1 MKTEQYLKR
10 ALQSFR
16 EENQTLERFLSVL
29 MGLKRIDEPVSAPS
43 LLSVLKAEHT
53 ADPLPSEIYDG
64 VSRWIE
70 LNAEVSRGSGKK
82 SSNVIHIPASKHPAN
97 FNRELRKHKARVLNK
112 RYVLIKVIDSS
123 FIGTVYKS
131 IDLRKQE
138 ADIPEPYVAIKIL
151 KRTFR
156 AHQDW
161 LTTYY
166 KEIQKRQGLTH
177 PNITK
182 VLGLDRDD
190 STVFIIMEYILGE
203 SLAHALNFDDL
214 RQNLIEDDRLLP
226 IIEGMG
232 DALAYSHGR
241 GIVHGNFKPS
251 KVLLTKDNGVKIFD
265 FSIECA
271 LSDIDAA
278 DPTLELESPL
288 VETRIYASPQVLE
301 YNIPEERDD
310 VFALACTT
318 YELLTGMH
326 PFKRELSTVARDV
339 GVKPKFQQGISR
351 RQWKA
356 LRRAL
361 AFDRDKRTPNVEQF
375 LTEFNASKHR
385 FRSFLRVAAGV
396 AAIAATVGVALN
408 YHFSTLEQAKL
419 ERDANQ
425 RVAQVADK
433 TDSTT
438 IAQYSDS
445 GAEFDQ
451 VSSSDKVAEAGV
463 TQEPVVNHQ
472 ASSVAGKDSGGP
484 WVTEPLELPVDGP
497 PIQEAR
503 TSFENADEDTE
514 AINSLDVAVSSFG
527 DDSRSDEVGRE
538 GEQSIG
544 LSESEQ
550 NITEADAQLS
560 AAHEMAAPLPGKEQ
574 KIARLMGEAK
584 QQINVKQLTTPP
596 GANVLETYREIL
608 EIDSEYGPAVRGIED
623 IKAYFKASSDQAAK
637 KGNLPLA
644 KRMLKKA
651 MAVDPRDFSL
661 HEAMLALEQ
670 PRRKVVRDNVATQVA
685 DKERVAEVMEVSS
698 AQPSES
704 KLASEELGQKKPVG
718 DTVVAHVTDEKRV
731 VGLINT
737 SPIQPNNDDQMLRAN
752 KITAR
757 AFDQKVNTLFRK
769 SEQQMAAQRLT
780 QPPKNNARDT
790 LNEIIR
796 IDPNNKKAQEGLEA
810 LARELESRAVARQRV
825 GDLEG
830 ALVTVKE
837 GLLVRADDPGLR
849 TLQSDLNQQIK
860 LESKAAFAETLPEAP
875 SILEVNA
882 AIKSPMPPKQAA
894 KETKPRRRFRAGG
907 TF

>member
-29 MGLKRIDEPVSAPS
+29 MGLKRIDEPVSAFS

-70 LNAEVSRGSGKK
+70 LNADVSRGTGKK

-166 KEIQKRQGLTH
+166 KEIHKRQGLTH

-214 RQNLIEDDRLLP
+214 RQNLIKDDRLLP

-232 DALAYSHGR
+232 DALAYSHSR

-301 YNIPEERDD
+301 YNVPEERDD

-326 PFKRELSTVARDV
+326 PFKRELSTVARDT
-339 GVKPKFQQGISR
+339 GIKPKFQQGMSR

-361 AFDRDKRTPNVEQF
+361 AFDRDKRTPDIEQF

-396 AAIAATVGVALN
+396 AAIAATIGIALN

-438 IAQYSDS
+438 LAQHNDSD
-445 GAEFDQ
+445 AAFNQ
-451 VSSSDKVAEAGV
+451 ISSSDEVTEVAV
-463 TQEPVVNHQ
+463 TQELLANHQ
-472 ASSVAGKDSGGP
+472 ASGVADKVSGGP
-484 WVTEPLELPVDGP
+484 WVTEPLELPVDGSP
-497 PIQEAR
+497 TQEAR

-514 AINSLDVAVSSFG
+514 TINSLDVAVSGFG
-527 DDSRSDEVGRE
+527 DDSRSDEVDRE
-538 GEQSIG
+538 GGQTTG

-550 NITEADAQLS
+550 NITEADAQL
-560 AAHEMAAPLPGKEQ
+560 AVAHEMAAPLPGKEQ

-608 EIDSEYGPAVRGIED
+608 NIDPEYGPAVRGIED
-623 IKAYFKASSDQAAK
+623 IKTYFKASSDQAAK

-661 HEAMLALEQ
+661 RESMLALEQ
-670 PRRKVVRDNVATQVA
+670 PRRKAVRDKIAIQEAITEGRASEVMGTSLASKTLEKKPTQDKIAAQVA
-685 DKERVAEVMEVSS
+685 DKKQVIGLME
-698 AQPSES
+698 
-704 KLASEELGQKKPVG
+704 
-718 DTVVAHVTDEKRV
+718 
-731 VGLINT
+731 T
-737 SPIQPNNDDQMLRAN
+737 SPVQANNDGQMLQAN

-757 AFDQKVNTLFRK
+757 AFDQKVNALFRK

-780 QPPKNNARDT
+780 LPSGNNARDT

-796 IDPNNKKAQEGLEA
+796 IDPNNKKAKEGLET
-810 LARELESRAVARQRV
+810 LARELESRAVARQRA
-825 GDLEG
+825 GDLDG
-830 ALVTVKE
+830 ALVAVKE
-837 GLLVRADDPGLR
+837 GLLIRADDSGLR
-849 TLQSDLNQQIK
+849 TLQSDLHQQIK
-860 LESKAAFAETLPEAP
+860 LKSKAAFAETLPEVP
-875 SILEVNA
+875 GIIEVDA
-882 AIKSPMPPKQAA
+882 AIKSPVPPKQAA